1 MAGNPNPKGSKP
13 DKLMRDA
20 LMIGLKREAANS
32 EGKLTPKLMLMAD
45 ALIDKA
51 VGGDVQAI
59 REIADRI
66 DGKAPQAIEQT
77 TEVTHLYVA
86 RVPTISKTGDEWQR
100 DHASKL
106 DGQTLQ

>member
-32 EGKLTPKLMLMAD
+32 EGKLTSKLMLMAD

-51 VGGDVQAI
+51 VDGDVQAI
-59 REIADRI
+59 REIADRV
-66 DGKAPQAIEQT
+66 DGKAPQSIEQV
-77 TEVTHLYVA
+77 TEITHKYVA
-86 RVPTISKTGDEWQR
+86 RMPAPSDSMDAWQKQHANNLISQN
-100 DHASKL
+100 
-106 DGQTLQ
+106 LQ